1 MAVSKRARLYDIDD
15 QCADISDD
23 GRHLAHIDGTGEREV
38 VQVYDLSKA
47 CLKFS
52 LPTTEEEIHC
62 VSIATA
68 TRRVLTGSS
77 IHCLSIWDLDK
88 GLLVCHFS
96 GCKYRIQSFTLS
108 RDRTRVMTSPRMATG
123 SQSMRIYDLLKA
135 QFLAAFTPEEMVT
148 STFNATTYDVAVCK
162 PDVPGIIN
170 FRLLSTDDP
179 EAEETERTEKID
191 WGETKVFVNDPTRYV
206 HDGDD
211 NRKEDSKED

>member
-15 QCADISDD
+15 QFADISDD

-38 VQVYDLSKA
+38 VQVYDLTKA

-52 LPTTEEEIHC
+52 LPTTEKEIHC

-77 IHCLSIWDLDK
+77 IHCLSIWDLDN

-96 GCKYRIQSFTLS
+96 SCKYRIQSFTLS
-108 RDRTRVMTSPRMATG
+108 RDRTRVMTSPHMVTG
-123 SQSMRIYDLLKA
+123 SQSMRIYDLPKA

-148 STFNATTYDVAVCK
+148 STFHATTYNVSVYK

-170 FRLLSTDDP
+170 FGH
-179 EAEETERTEKID
+179 RTTPKP
-191 WGETKVFVNDPTRYV
+191 KKQNVR
-206 HDGDD
+206 
-211 NRKEDSKED
+211 RKLPGGN